1 MIVIGVATSCPDG
14 RQMKYLGILS
24 RRAGVLVLGAG
35 LVMLGAAC
43 GSTSSGGGTSS
54 GSSSPSSITVAVA
67 YPAPPQALLNQFTK
81 QTGIKV
87 NWVNI
92 GWDDLQTKIAAAM
105 SANSYFA
112 DAADVDWSKVGEYQK
127 TGWFLPL
134 NTYFNVTSLKPDMP
148 QLNTFVSDNELMGM
162 PFDSSFLVTTVNTKD
177 FAKAG
182 ITTMPT
188 TLAEFTADL
197 QKVGKANGMASPLD
211 IHLATAEGLSTCW
224 YQMTAA
230 FGGQVLTAQDSPA
243 FTSPSSP
250 GYQAMTWM
258 VNAYKSGL
266 VPKANI
272 NESDYQ
278 GFTTEMAKNRVAAE
292 LCDYSGSVASIY
304 NVPSSSSV
312 VNQTEYIPTPGA
324 AGVGLNVAN
333 PDGIGIP
340 KTAKNVAGAV
350 KFIQWFTN
358 TENQATWAGLQGPKN
373 VVSTFPLP
381 ASLSSFDLMIKAGN
395 IEQAS
400 QLSAILKA
408 HAQAPFPNGA
418 PPWYV
423 QFSAAVQ
430 TNIHEAAAG
439 QESIQQAVSAIA
451 AQANQLK
458 SAG

>member
-1 MIVIGVATSCPDG
+1 
-14 RQMKYLGILS
+14 MKNLGTVS
-24 RRAGVLVLGAG
+24 RRTGALLLSAG
-35 LVMLGAAC
+35 LAVLAAAC
-43 GSTSSGGGTSS
+43 GSSSS
-54 GSSSPSSITVAVA
+54 GSSASSGSITVAVA
-67 YPAPPQALLNQFTK
+67 YPAPPKALLAQFTA

-87 NWVNI
+87 TWVNI
-92 GWDDLQTKIAAAM
+92 GWDDLQTKIAAAAA
-105 SANSYFA
+105 ANTYFA

-127 TGWFLPL
+127 TGWFYPL
-134 NTYFNVTSLKPDMP
+134 NSYFNVASLKSDMP
-148 QLNTFVSDNELMGM
+148 QLNTFVSNNELMGM

-188 TLAEFTADL
+188 TLAGFTAAL
-197 QKVGKANGMASPLD
+197 KKVGAANGMASPLD
-211 IHLATAEGLSTCW
+211 IHFATAEGLSTCW

-230 FGGQVLTAQDSPA
+230 FGGQVLTAQDTPA
-243 FTSPSSP
+243 FTSPGSP
-250 GYQAMTWM
+250 GYKAMSWM

-266 VPKANI
+266 VAKANI
-272 NESDYQ
+272 NTSDYQ
-278 GFTTEMAKNRVAAE
+278 GFTTEMAKNRAAAVA
-292 LCDYSGSVASIY
+292 CDYSGSVASIY

-312 VNQTEYIPTPGA
+312 VNQIEYIPTPGA
-324 AGVGLNVAN
+324 TGVGLNVAN

-350 KFIQWFTN
+350 KFIKWFTA
-358 TENQATWAGLQGPKN
+358 TESQANWAGLHGPQN

-381 ASLSSFDLMIKAGN
+381 ARLSSFNVTSAAATAA
-395 IEQAS
+395 QAPK
-400 QLSAILKA
+400 LAAILKA

-430 TNIHEAAAG
+430 TNIHQAAAG
-439 QESIQQAVSAIA
+439 QETIQQAVSAIA
-451 AQANQLK
+451 AQVNQLK

>member
-1 MIVIGVATSCPDG
+1 
-14 RQMKYLGILS
+14 MKLGTLS
-24 RRAGVLVLGAG
+24 RRTGALALAIG
-35 LVMLGAAC
+35 LITFAAAC
-43 GSTSSGGGTSS
+43 GS
-54 GSSSPSSITVAVA
+54 GSTGSTAASSPKSITVAVA
-67 YPAPPQALLNQFTK
+67 YPAPPKSLLDQFTK
-81 QTGIKV
+81 QTGITV

-105 SANSYFA
+105 SANTYFA

-134 NTYFNVTSLKPDMP
+134 NKYFSVSGLRPDMP
-148 QLNTFVSDNELMGM
+148 QLNTFVSNNELMGM

-188 TLAEFTADL
+188 TLSAFTADL
-197 QKVGKANGMASPLD
+197 KKVGTANGMASPLD
-211 IHLATAEGLSTCW
+211 IHFATAEGLSTCW

-230 FGGQVLTAQDSPA
+230 FGGQVLTAKDAPA

-250 GYQAMTWM
+250 GYQAMAWM

-266 VPKANI
+266 VPKGNI
-272 NESDYQ
+272 NETDYQ
-278 GFTTEMAKNRVAAE
+278 GFTTEMARNRVAAE
-292 LCDYSGSVASIY
+292 MCDYSGSVASIY
-304 NVPSSSSV
+304 NVPSTSSV
-312 VNQTEYIPTPGA
+312 VNDTEYIPTPGA
-324 AGVGLNVAN
+324 TGVGGNVAN

-350 KFIQWFTN
+350 KFITWFTN
-358 TENQATWAGLQGPKN
+358 AENQATWAGLQGAKN

-381 ASLSSFDLMIKAGN
+381 ARLASFNLMINAGD
-395 IEQAS
+395 IAQAS
-400 QLSAILKA
+400 ELDTIIKA

-439 QESIQQAVSAIA
+439 QETVQQAVTAIA
-451 AQANQLK
+451 AQVNQLK
-458 SAG
+458 SSG

>member
-1 MIVIGVATSCPDG
+1 
-14 RQMKYLGILS
+14 MKNLGIVS
-24 RRAGVLVLGAG
+24 RRAGALVISAG
-35 LVMLGAAC
+35 LVTLAAAC
-43 GSTSSGGGTSS
+43 GSTSSGPSS
-54 GSSSPSSITVAVA
+54 SSSPGSITVAVA
-67 YPAPPQALLNQFTK
+67 YPAPPKALLDQFTK

-87 NWVNI
+87 TWVNI

-105 SANSYFA
+105 SANTYFA

-127 TGWFLPL
+127 TGWFYPL
-134 NTYFNVTSLKPDMP
+134 NKYFDVASLKSDMP

-188 TLAEFTADL
+188 TLSAFTADL
-197 QKVGKANGMASPLD
+197 KKVGTANGMANPLD
-211 IHLATAEGLSTCW
+211 IHFATAEGLSTCW
-224 YQMTAA
+224 YQMTSA
-230 FGGQVLTAQDSPA
+230 FGGQVLTAQDTPA

-266 VPKANI
+266 VPKGNI
-272 NESDYQ
+272 NETDYQ

-292 LCDYSGSVASIY
+292 MCDYSGSVASIY

-312 VNQTEYIPTPGA
+312 VNDTEYIPTPGA
-324 AGVGLNVAN
+324 TGAGGNVAN

-340 KTAKNVAGAV
+340 KTARNVAGAV
-350 KFIQWFTN
+350 KFIKWFTS
-358 TENQATWAGLQGPKN
+358 TENQAIWAGLKGAN
-373 VVSTFPLP
+373 DVVSTFPLP
-381 ASLSSFDLMIKAGN
+381 ARLSSFSLMGSIA
-395 IEQAS
+395 QAS
-400 QLSAILKA
+400 QLASILQA
-408 HAQAPFPNGA
+408 HAKAPFPNGA

-439 QESIQQAVSAIA
+439 QETIAQAVSAIA
-451 AQANQLK
+451 SQVNQLK
-458 SAG
+458 SGG

>member
-1 MIVIGVATSCPDG
+1 
-14 RQMKYLGILS
+14 MKHSRTLT
-24 RRAGVLVLGAG
+24 RRAAILVISVA
-35 LVMLGAAC
+35 LVALAAAC
-43 GSTSSGGGTSS
+43 GSSS
-54 GSSSPSSITVAVA
+54 SSSPSSSASSSKSITVAVA
-67 YPAPPQALLNQFTK
+67 YPAPPKTLLDQFTK

-105 SANSYFA
+105 TANTYFA

-127 TGWFLPL
+127 TGWFYPL
-134 NTYFNVTSLKPDMP
+134 NKWFNVASLKSDFP
-148 QLNTFVSDNELMGM
+148 QLDTFVADKELMGM
-162 PFDSSFLVTTVNTKD
+162 PFDSSFIVTTVNTKD

-188 TLAEFTADL
+188 TLTGFENAL
-197 QKVGKANGMASPLD
+197 KSVGKANGMASPLD
-211 IHLATAEGLSTCW
+211 IQFATAEGLSTCW

-230 FGGQVLTAQDSPA
+230 FGGQVLTAQDTPA

-250 GYQAMTWM
+250 GYKAMTWM
-258 VNAYKSGL
+258 VDAYKSGL

-272 NESDYQ
+272 NVTDYD
-278 GFTTEMAKNRVAAE
+278 GFTTEMAKNRVAAVM
-292 LCDYSGSVASIY
+292 CDYSGSVASIY

-312 VNQTEYIPTPGA
+312 VNQTEYLTTPGA
-324 AGVGLNVAN
+324 TGPGMAVAN

-350 KFIQWFTN
+350 KFIKWFTN
-358 TENQATWAGLQGPKN
+358 TENQATWAGLKGASN

-381 ASLSSFDLMIKAGN
+381 ARLSSFNLLVKAGN
-395 IEQAS
+395 IGQAS
-400 QLSAILKA
+400 QLASILGA

-439 QESIQQAVSAIA
+439 QETVAQAVSAIA
-451 AQANQLK
+451 AQVNTLK
-458 SAG
+458 SSG

>member
-1 MIVIGVATSCPDG
+1 MKNLGTVKRAAALAVTTS
-14 RQMKYLGILS
+14 
-24 RRAGVLVLGAG
+24 LVT
-35 LVMLGAAC
+35 LGAAC
-43 GSTSSGGGTSS
+43 GSSGSGSS
-54 GSSSPSSITVAVA
+54 GSASSGSTNSITVAVA
-67 YPAPPQALLNQFTK
+67 YPAPPAALLDQFTK

-105 SANSYFA
+105 TANTYFA
-112 DAADVDWSKVGEYQK
+112 DVADVDWSKVGEYQK
-127 TGWFLPL
+127 TGWFEPL
-134 NTYFNVTSLKPDMP
+134 DKYFNVASLGTDMP
-148 QLNTFVSDNELMGM
+148 QLNTFISNNELMGV

-188 TLAEFTADL
+188 TLAGFTAAL
-197 QKVGKANGMASPLD
+197 QKVGKANGIASPLD
-211 IHLATAEGLSTCW
+211 IQFATAEGLSTCW

-230 FGGQVLTAQDSPA
+230 FGGQVLTAQDAPA

-250 GYQAMTWM
+250 GYQAMAWM

-266 VPKANI
+266 VPKGNV
-272 NESDYQ
+272 NTTDYQ
-278 GFTTEMAKNRVAAE
+278 GFTTEEAKNRTAAA

-312 VNQTEYIPTPGA
+312 VNETEYIPTPGA
-324 AGVGLNVAN
+324 TGVGLNVAN

-350 KFIQWFTN
+350 KFINWFTN
-358 TENQATWAGLQGPKN
+358 TENQAIWAGLDGPKD
-373 VVSTFPLP
+373 VVSTFPMP
-381 ASLSSFDLMIKAGN
+381 ARLSSFNLMVKAGN
-395 IEQAS
+395 IEQAA
-400 QLSAILKA
+400 QLEAILKA

-439 QESIQQAVSAIA
+439 QETVAQAVSAIA
-451 AQANQLK
+451 AQVSQL
-458 SAG
+458 SSTG

>member
-1 MIVIGVATSCPDG
+1 
-14 RQMKYLGILS
+14 
-24 RRAGVLVLGAG
+24 
-35 LVMLGAAC
+35 
-43 GSTSSGGGTSS
+43 
-54 GSSSPSSITVAVA
+54 
-67 YPAPPQALLNQFTK
+67 LLAQFTK

-87 NWVNI
+87 TWVNI

-105 SANSYFA
+105 TANTYFA

-127 TGWFLPL
+127 TGWFYPL
-134 NTYFNVTSLKPDMP
+134 NKYLDVASLTADMP
-148 QLNTFVSDNELMGM
+148 QLNTFISNKELMGI

-188 TLAEFTADL
+188 TLAGFTAAL
-197 QKVGKANGMASPLD
+197 QKVGKASGMASPLD
-211 IHLATAEGLSTCW
+211 IHFATAEGLSTCW
-224 YQMTAA
+224 YQITAA
-230 FGGQVLTAQDSPA
+230 FGGQVLTAQDDPA

-250 GYQAMTWM
+250 GYKAMTWM
-258 VNAYKSGL
+258 VDAYKSGL

-272 NESDYQ
+272 NETDYQ

-292 LCDYSGSVASIY
+292 MCDYSGSVASIY

-312 VNQTEYIPTPGA
+312 VNDTQYIPTPGVT
-324 AGVGLNVAN
+324 GVGQNVAN

-350 KFIQWFTN
+350 KFIKWFTA
-358 TENQATWAGLQGPKN
+358 TENQATWAGLQGAKD

-381 ASLSSFDLMIKAGN
+381 ARLSSFDLMIKAGN
-395 IEQAS
+395 IAQAS
-400 QLSAILKA
+400 QLATILKA

-451 AQANQLK
+451 AQVNQLK

>member
-1 MIVIGVATSCPDG
+1 
-14 RQMKYLGILS
+14 MKNLGIVS
-24 RRAGVLVLGAG
+24 RRAGALVISAG
-35 LVMLGAAC
+35 LVTLAAAC
-43 GSTSSGGGTSS
+43 GSTSTTSS
-54 GSSSPSSITVAVA
+54 SSSPGSITVAVA
-67 YPAPPQALLNQFTK
+67 YPAPPKALLDQFTK

-87 NWVNI
+87 TWVNI

-105 SANSYFA
+105 SANTYFA

-127 TGWFLPL
+127 TGWFYPL
-134 NTYFNVTSLKPDMP
+134 NKYFDVAGLKSDMP
-148 QLNTFVSDNELMGM
+148 QLDTFISDNELMGM

-188 TLAEFTADL
+188 TLNAFTADL
-197 QKVGKANGMASPLD
+197 KKVGTANGMANPLD
-211 IHLATAEGLSTCW
+211 IHFATAEGLSTCW
-224 YQMTAA
+224 YQVTSA
-230 FGGQVLTAQDSPA
+230 FGGQVLTAQDTPA

-250 GYQAMTWM
+250 GYKAMTWM
-258 VNAYKSGL
+258 VDAYKDGL
-266 VPKANI
+266 VPKGNI

-292 LCDYSGSVASIY
+292 MCDYSGSVASIY
-304 NVPSSSSV
+304 DVPSSSSV
-312 VNQTEYIPTPGA
+312 VNDTEYIPTPGA
-324 AGVGLNVAN
+324 TGAGGNVAN

-350 KFIQWFTN
+350 KFIKWFTS
-358 TENQATWAGLQGPKN
+358 TENQATWAGLKGPSD

-381 ASLSSFDLMIKAGN
+381 ARLSSFSLMGKIA
-395 IEQAS
+395 QAS
-400 QLSAILKA
+400 QLASILQA
-408 HAQAPFPNGA
+408 HAKAPFPNGA

-439 QESIQQAVSAIA
+439 QETIQQAVTAIA
-451 AQANQLK
+451 AQVNSLK
-458 SAG
+458 SSG

>member
-1 MIVIGVATSCPDG
+1 
-14 RQMKYLGILS
+14 MKNLGIVS
-24 RRAGVLVLGAG
+24 RRAGALVLTAG
-35 LVMLGAAC
+35 LVTLAAAC
-43 GSTSSGGGTSS
+43 GSSSSPSSS
-54 GSSSPSSITVAVA
+54 GSSTSSSITVAVA
-67 YPAPPQALLNQFTK
+67 YPAPPKALLDQFTK

-87 NWVNI
+87 TWVNI

-105 SANSYFA
+105 TANTYFA

-127 TGWFLPL
+127 TGWFYPL
-134 NTYFNVTSLKPDMP
+134 NKYFNVASLKSDMP
-148 QLNTFVSDNELMGM
+148 QLDTFISDNELMGM
-162 PFDSSFLVTTVNTKD
+162 PFDSSFMVTTVNTKD

-188 TLAEFTADL
+188 TLSAFTADL
-197 QKVGKANGMASPLD
+197 KRVGAANGMANPLD

-224 YQMTAA
+224 YQMTSA

-250 GYQAMTWM
+250 GYQAMSWI

-266 VPKANI
+266 VPKGNI
-272 NESDYQ
+272 NETDYQ

-324 AGVGLNVAN
+324 TGVGGNVAN

-350 KFIQWFTN
+350 KFIKWFTD
-358 TENQATWAGLQGPKN
+358 TENQAVWAGLKGPSD

-381 ASLSSFDLMIKAGN
+381 ARLSSFDLMIKAGN
-395 IEQAS
+395 IAQAS
-400 QLSAILKA
+400 QLANILQA
-408 HAQAPFPNGA
+408 HAKAPFPNGA

-439 QESIQQAVSAIA
+439 QETIQQAVTAIA
-451 AQANQLK
+451 AQVNSLK
-458 SAG
+458 SSA

>member
-1 MIVIGVATSCPDG
+1 
-14 RQMKYLGILS
+14 MKHSRTLA
-24 RRAGVLVLGAG
+24 RRAGILLVSVG
-35 LVMLGAAC
+35 LVAFAAAC
-43 GSTSSGGGTSS
+43 GSSSSTTSSSA
-54 GSSSPSSITVAVA
+54 SSSSSITVAVA
-67 YPAPPQALLNQFTK
+67 YPAPPKALLDQFTK

-105 SANSYFA
+105 TANTYFA

-127 TGWFLPL
+127 TGWFYPL
-134 NTYFNVTSLKPDMP
+134 NKWFNVASLKSDFP
-148 QLNTFVSDNELMGM
+148 QLDTFVADKELMGM
-162 PFDSSFLVTTVNTKD
+162 PFDSSFIVTTVNTKD

-188 TLAEFTADL
+188 TLTGFESAL
-197 QKVGKANGMASPLD
+197 KSVGKANGMASPLD
-211 IHLATAEGLSTCW
+211 IQFATAEGLSTCW

-230 FGGQVLTAQDSPA
+230 FGGQVLTAQDTPA

-250 GYQAMTWM
+250 GYKAMTWM
-258 VNAYKSGL
+258 VDAYKSGL

-272 NESDYQ
+272 NVTDYD
-278 GFTTEMAKNRVAAE
+278 GFTTEMAKNRVAAV

-312 VNQTEYIPTPGA
+312 VNQTAYLTTPGA
-324 AGVGLNVAN
+324 TGPGMAVAN

-358 TENQATWAGLQGPKN
+358 TENQATWAGLKGASN

-381 ASLSSFDLMIKAGN
+381 ARLSSFSLLTKAGN
-395 IEQAS
+395 IGQAS
-400 QLSAILKA
+400 QLASILGT

-423 QFSAAVQ
+423 QFSASVQ

-439 QESIQQAVSAIA
+439 QETVAQAVSAIA
-451 AQANQLK
+451 AQVNTLK
-458 SAG
+458 SSG

>member
-1 MIVIGVATSCPDG
+1 
-14 RQMKYLGILS
+14 MKNLGTVS
-24 RRAGVLVLGAG
+24 RRTGALLLSAG
-35 LVMLGAAC
+35 LAVLAAAC
-43 GSTSSGGGTSS
+43 GSSSS
-54 GSSSPSSITVAVA
+54 GSSAASGSSGSSSSITVAVA
-67 YPAPPQALLNQFTK
+67 YPAPPKALLAQFTA

-87 NWVNI
+87 TWVNI
-92 GWDDLQTKIAAAM
+92 GWDDLQTKIAAAAA
-105 SANSYFA
+105 ANTYFA

-127 TGWFLPL
+127 TGWFYPL
-134 NTYFNVTSLKPDMP
+134 NSYFNVASLKSDMP

-188 TLAEFTADL
+188 TLAGFTAAL
-197 QKVGKANGMASPLD
+197 KKVGAANGMASPLD
-211 IHLATAEGLSTCW
+211 IHFATAEGLSTCW

-230 FGGQVLTAQDSPA
+230 FGGQVLTAQDTPA

-250 GYQAMTWM
+250 GYQAMAWM

-278 GFTTEMAKNRVAAE
+278 GFTTEMARNRVAAE
-292 LCDYSGSVASIY
+292 MCDYSGSVASIY
-304 NVPSSSSV
+304 NVPSTSSV
-312 VNQTEYIPTPGA
+312 VNDTEYIPTPG
-324 AGVGLNVAN
+324 VTGLGQNVAN

-350 KFIQWFTN
+350 KFITWFTN
-358 TENQATWAGLQGPKN
+358 TENQATWAGLKGANN

-381 ASLSSFDLMIKAGN
+381 ARLSSFNLMGN
-395 IEQAS
+395 IAQAG
-400 QLSAILKA
+400 QLSTILQA

-423 QFSAAVQ
+423 QFSASVQ

-439 QESIQQAVSAIA
+439 QETVQQAVNAIA
-451 AQANQLK
+451 AQVNQLK

>member
-1 MIVIGVATSCPDG
+1 
-14 RQMKYLGILS
+14 MKKLGIVS
-24 RRAGVLVLGAG
+24 RRAGALVISAG
-35 LVMLGAAC
+35 LVTLAAAC
-43 GSTSSGGGTSS
+43 
-54 GSSSPSSITVAVA
+54 GSSSPSASSSSSSPGAITVAVA
-67 YPAPPQALLNQFTK
+67 YPAPPKALLDQFTK

-87 NWVNI
+87 TWVNI

-105 SANSYFA
+105 SANTYFA

-127 TGWFLPL
+127 TGWFYPL
-134 NTYFNVTSLKPDMP
+134 NKYFSVASLKSDMP
-148 QLNTFVSDNELMGM
+148 QLDTFVSDNELMGM

-188 TLAEFTADL
+188 TLSAFTADL
-197 QKVGKANGMASPLD
+197 KKVGTANGMANPLD
-211 IHLATAEGLSTCW
+211 IHFATAEGLSTCW
-224 YQMTAA
+224 YQITSA

-243 FTSPSSP
+243 FTSPNSA
-250 GYQAMTWM
+250 GYKAMTWM
-258 VNAYKSGL
+258 VDAYKDGL
-266 VPKANI
+266 VPKGNI
-272 NESDYQ
+272 NETDYQ

-292 LCDYSGSVASIY
+292 MCDYSGSVASIY

-312 VNQTEYIPTPGA
+312 VNDTEYIPTPGA
-324 AGVGLNVAN
+324 AGPGGNVAN

-350 KFIQWFTN
+350 KFIKWFTS
-358 TENQATWAGLQGPKN
+358 TENQAVWAGLKGPSD

-381 ASLSSFDLMIKAGN
+381 ARLSSFSLMGSIA
-395 IEQAS
+395 QAS
-400 QLSAILKA
+400 QLASILQA
-408 HAQAPFPNGA
+408 HAKAPFPNGA

-439 QESIQQAVSAIA
+439 QESIQQAVTAIA
-451 AQANQLK
+451 AQVNSLK
-458 SAG
+458 SSG

>member
-1 MIVIGVATSCPDG
+1 
-14 RQMKYLGILS
+14 MKNLGIAG
-24 RRAGVLVLGAG
+24 RRAGVLVLAAG
-35 LVMLGAAC
+35 LVTLASAC
-43 GSTSSGGGTSS
+43 GSGSGGSPSS
-54 GSSSPSSITVAVA
+54 GSSGSITVAVA
-67 YPAPPQALLNQFTK
+67 YPSPPKAELAEFTK

-87 NWVNI
+87 TWVNI

-105 SANSYFA
+105 SANTYFA
-112 DAADVDWSKVGEYQK
+112 DAADVDWSKVGEYQM
-127 TGWFLPL
+127 TGWFFPL
-134 NTYFNVTSLKPDMP
+134 NKYFNVASLKSDMP
-148 QLNTFVSDNELMGM
+148 QLATFVSNKQLMGL

-177 FAKAG
+177 FATAG
-182 ITTMPT
+182 LKTMPT
-188 TLAEFTADL
+188 TLTQWTADL
-197 QKVGKANGMASPLD
+197 KKVGKANGMASPLD
-211 IHLATAEGLSTCW
+211 MHFATAEGLSTCW
-224 YQMTAA
+224 YQMTSA

-250 GYQAMTWM
+250 GYQALSWM

-266 VPKANI
+266 VPKGNI

-292 LCDYSGSVASIY
+292 MCDYSGSVASIY

-312 VNQTEYIPTPGA
+312 VNDTEYIPTPGA
-324 AGVGLNVAN
+324 TGAGGNVAN

-350 KFIQWFTN
+350 KFIKWFTN
-358 TENQATWAGLQGPKN
+358 TQNQALWAGLKGPKD

-381 ASLSSFDLMIKAGN
+381 ARLSSFGLMVSAGDV
-395 IEQAS
+395 EQAS
-400 QLSAILKA
+400 QLQGILKA

-418 PPWYV
+418 PSWYA

-439 QESIQQAVSAIA
+439 QETIPHAISAIA
-451 AQANQLK
+451 AAVAQLK
-458 SAG
+458 SSG

>member
-1 MIVIGVATSCPDG
+1 MKHPGIFSKRAAAIVVST
-14 RQMKYLGILS
+14 
-24 RRAGVLVLGAG
+24 VLVT
-35 LVMLGAAC
+35 LGAAC
-43 GSTSSGGGTSS
+43 GSSGSSGTSS
-54 GSSSPSSITVAVA
+54 SGASSDSITVAVA
-67 YPAPPQALLNQFTK
+67 YPAPPAALLDEFTK

-92 GWDDLQTKIAAAM
+92 GWDDLQTKIAAAA
-105 SANSYFA
+105 SAHTYFA

-127 TGWFLPL
+127 TGWFYPL
-134 NTYFNVTSLKPDMP
+134 NQYFNAASLGPDMP
-148 QLNTFVSDNELMGM
+148 QLNTFVSDGQLMGM
-162 PFDSSFLVTTVNTKD
+162 PFDSSFLVTTVNKQD

-188 TLAEFTADL
+188 TLAGFTSAL

-211 IHLATAEGLSTCW
+211 IQFATAEGLSTCW

-230 FGGQVLTAQDSPA
+230 FGGQVLTAQDTPA

-250 GYQAMTWM
+250 GYKAMTWM

-272 NESDYQ
+272 NVTDYQ
-278 GFTTEMAKNRVAAE
+278 GFTTEMAKNRVAATM
-292 LCDYSGSVASIY
+292 CDYSGSVASIY

-312 VNQTEYIPTPGA
+312 VNETEYIPTPGA
-324 AGVGLNVAN
+324 AGAGSNVAN

-350 KFIQWFTN
+350 EFIKWFTE
-358 TENQATWAGLQGPKN
+358 TENQALWAGLKGSGD
-373 VVSTFPLP
+373 VVSTFPMP
-381 ASLSSFDLMIKAGN
+381 SRLSSFDLMIKAN
-395 IEQAS
+395 DVEQAAP
-400 QLSAILKA
+400 LSAILKA

-430 TNIHEAAAG
+430 TNIHAAAAG
-439 QESIQQAVSAIA
+439 QETIPQAVSAIA
-451 AQANQLK
+451 AQVNQLG

>member
-1 MIVIGVATSCPDG
+1 
-14 RQMKYLGILS
+14 MKKLGIVS
-24 RRAGVLVLGAG
+24 RRAGALVISAG
-35 LVMLGAAC
+35 LVTLAAAC
-43 GSTSSGGGTSS
+43 GSTSTAGTSS
-54 GSSSPSSITVAVA
+54 SSPGSITVAVA
-67 YPAPPQALLNQFTK
+67 YPSPPKALLDQFTK

-87 NWVNI
+87 TWVNI

-105 SANSYFA
+105 SANTYFA

-134 NTYFNVTSLKPDMP
+134 NKYFGVASLKSDMP
-148 QLNTFVSDNELMGM
+148 QLGTFVSDNQLMGM

-188 TLAEFTADL
+188 TLSAFTADL
-197 QKVGKANGMASPLD
+197 KRVGTANGMANPLD
-211 IHLATAEGLSTCW
+211 IHFATAEGLSTCW
-224 YQMTAA
+224 YQITSA
-230 FGGQVLTAQDSPA
+230 FGGQVLTAQDTPA

-258 VNAYKSGL
+258 VDAYKNGL
-266 VPKANI
+266 VPKGNI
-272 NESDYQ
+272 NETDYQ

-292 LCDYSGSVASIY
+292 MCDYSGSVASIY
-304 NVPSSSSV
+304 NVPASSSV
-312 VNQTEYIPTPGA
+312 VNDTEYIPTPGA
-324 AGVGLNVAN
+324 AGLGGNVAN

-350 KFIQWFTN
+350 KFIKWFTN
-358 TENQATWAGLQGPKN
+358 TENQATWAGLKGPSD

-381 ASLSSFDLMIKAGN
+381 ARLSSFSLMGSTA
-395 IEQAS
+395 QAS
-400 QLSAILKA
+400 QLASILQA
-408 HAQAPFPNGA
+408 HAKAPFPNGA

-439 QESIQQAVSAIA
+439 QETIQQAVSAIA
-451 AQANQLK
+451 AQVNTLK
-458 SAG
+458 SSG

>member
-1 MIVIGVATSCPDG
+1 M
-14 RQMKYLGILS
+14 
-24 RRAGVLVLGAG
+24 
-35 LVMLGAAC
+35 
-43 GSTSSGGGTSS
+43 
-54 GSSSPSSITVAVA
+54 
-67 YPAPPQALLNQFTK
+67 
-81 QTGIKV
+81 

-105 SANSYFA
+105 TANTYFA

-127 TGWFLPL
+127 TGWFEPL
-134 NTYFNVTSLKPDMP
+134 NQYFSPTSLESDMP
-148 QLNTFVSDNELMGM
+148 QLKTFVSDGQLIGM
-162 PFDSSFLVTTVNTKD
+162 PFDSSFLVTTVNEKD

-188 TLAEFTADL
+188 TLAGFTAAL
-197 QKVGKANGMASPLD
+197 KKVGQVNGMASPLD
-211 IHLATAEGLSTCW
+211 IQFAAAEGLSTCW

-230 FGGQVLTAQDSPA
+230 FGGSVLTAQDTPA

-266 VPKANI
+266 VPAANI
-272 NESDYQ
+272 NTTDYQ
-278 GFTTEMAKNRVAAE
+278 GFTTEMAKNRVAAAM
-292 LCDYSGSVASIY
+292 CDYSGSVASIY

-312 VNQTEYIPTPGA
+312 VNDVEYVPTPGA
-324 AGVGLNVAN
+324 TGAGQNVAN

-350 KFIQWFTN
+350 KFIKWFTE
-358 TENQATWAGLQGPKN
+358 TENQALWAGLKGSSD
-373 VVSTFPLP
+373 VVSTFPMP
-381 ASLSSFDLMIKAGN
+381 ARLTSFDLMIKAN
-395 IEQAS
+395 DVEQAAP
-400 QLSAILKA
+400 LSAILKA

-430 TNIHEAAAG
+430 TNIHQAAAG
-439 QESIQQAVSAIA
+439 QETVAQAVSAIA
-451 AQANQLK
+451 AEVSQLS

>member
-1 MIVIGVATSCPDG
+1 
-14 RQMKYLGILS
+14 MKNLGTVS
-24 RRAGVLVLGAG
+24 RRTGALLLSAG
-35 LVMLGAAC
+35 LAVLAAAC
-43 GSTSSGGGTSS
+43 GSSSS
-54 GSSSPSSITVAVA
+54 GSSAASGSSGSSSSITVAVA
-67 YPAPPQALLNQFTK
+67 YPAPPKALLAQFTA

-87 NWVNI
+87 TWVNI
-92 GWDDLQTKIAAAM
+92 GWDDLQTKIAAAAA
-105 SANSYFA
+105 ANTYFA

-127 TGWFLPL
+127 TGWFYPL
-134 NTYFNVTSLKPDMP
+134 NSYFNVASLKSDMP
-148 QLNTFVSDNELMGM
+148 QLNTFVSNNELMGM

-188 TLAEFTADL
+188 TLAGFTAAL
-197 QKVGKANGMASPLD
+197 KKVGAANGMASPLD
-211 IHLATAEGLSTCW
+211 IHFATAEGLSTCW

-230 FGGQVLTAQDSPA
+230 FGGQVLTAQDTPA

-250 GYQAMTWM
+250 GYQAMAWM

-278 GFTTEMAKNRVAAE
+278 GFTTEMARNRVAAE
-292 LCDYSGSVASIY
+292 MCDYSGSVASIY

-312 VNQTEYIPTPGA
+312 VNDTEYIPTPGA
-324 AGVGLNVAN
+324 TGVGQNVAN

-350 KFIQWFTN
+350 KFIEWFTN
-358 TENQATWAGLQGPKN
+358 TENQATWAGLQGAN
-373 VVSTFPLP
+373 DVVSTFPLP
-381 ASLSSFDLMIKAGN
+381 ARLASFNLMVKAGD
-395 IEQAS
+395 IAQAG
-400 QLSAILKA
+400 QLSTILQA
-408 HAQAPFPNGA
+408 HAEAPFPNGA

-430 TNIHEAAAG
+430 TNIHQAAAG
-439 QESIQQAVSAIA
+439 QETIQQAVSAIA
-451 AQANQLK
+451 AQVNQLK
-458 SAG
+458 SSS

>member
-1 MIVIGVATSCPDG
+1 
-14 RQMKYLGILS
+14 MKNLGIVS
-24 RRAGVLVLGAG
+24 RRAGALVISAG
-35 LVMLGAAC
+35 LVTLAAAC
-43 GSTSSGGGTSS
+43 GSTSTNS
-54 GSSSPSSITVAVA
+54 GSSSPGSITVAVA
-67 YPAPPQALLNQFTK
+67 YPAPPKALLDQFTK

-87 NWVNI
+87 TWVNI

-105 SANSYFA
+105 SANTYFA

-127 TGWFLPL
+127 TGWFYPL
-134 NTYFNVTSLKPDMP
+134 NKYFDVASLKSDMP
-148 QLNTFVSDNELMGM
+148 QLDTFISDNELMGM

-188 TLAEFTADL
+188 TLSAFTADL
-197 QKVGKANGMASPLD
+197 KKVGTANGMANPLD

-224 YQMTAA
+224 YQMTSA

-258 VNAYKSGL
+258 VDAYKNGL
-266 VPKANI
+266 VPKGNI
-272 NESDYQ
+272 NETDYQ

-292 LCDYSGSVASIY
+292 MCDYSGSVASIY

-312 VNQTEYIPTPGA
+312 VNDTEYIPTPGA
-324 AGVGLNVAN
+324 TGVGGNVAN

-350 KFIQWFTN
+350 KFIKWFTN
-358 TENQATWAGLQGPKN
+358 TENQATWAGLKGSSD

-381 ASLSSFDLMIKAGN
+381 ARLSSFNLMVKAGN
-395 IEQAS
+395 IAQAS
-400 QLSAILKA
+400 QLASILQA
-408 HAQAPFPNGA
+408 HAKAPFPNGA

-430 TNIHEAAAG
+430 TNIHEAATG
-439 QESIQQAVSAIA
+439 QETIQQAVSAIA
-451 AQANQLK
+451 AQVNSLK
-458 SAG
+458 SSG

>member
-1 MIVIGVATSCPDG
+1 
-14 RQMKYLGILS
+14 MKSSRILT
-24 RRAGVLVLGAG
+24 RRAGAIALAAG
-35 LVMLGAAC
+35 LVTLGAAC
-43 GSTSSGGGTSS
+43 GSSGNSPTTTSPG
-54 GSSSPSSITVAVA
+54 SITVAVA
-67 YPAPPQALLNQFTK
+67 YPAPPKALLDQFTK

-105 SANSYFA
+105 SANTYFA

-134 NTYFNVTSLKPDMP
+134 NKYFNVASLKSDMP
-148 QLNTFVSDNELMGM
+148 QIDTFVSDNELMGM
-162 PFDSSFLVTTVNTKD
+162 PFDSSFITTTVNTKD

-188 TLAEFTADL
+188 TLSGLTTDL
-197 QKVGKANGMASPLD
+197 KQVSKATGIASPLD
-211 IHLATAEGLSTCW
+211 IQLATAEGLSTCW

-230 FGGQVLTAQDSPA
+230 FGGQVLTAQDTPA
-243 FTSPSSP
+243 FTSPSSA
-250 GYQAMTWM
+250 GYQAMNWI
-258 VNAYKSGL
+258 VSAYKSGL

-272 NESDYQ
+272 NTTDYD
-278 GFTTEMAKNRVAAE
+278 GFTTEMAKNRVAAV
-292 LCDYSGSVASIY
+292 LCDYSGSVATIY

-312 VNQTEYIPTPGA
+312 VNQTEYISTPGA
-324 AGVGLNVAN
+324 TGPGKAVAN

-340 KTAKNVAGAV
+340 KNAKNVAGAV
-350 KFIQWFTN
+350 KFIKWFTT
-358 TENQATWAGLQGPKN
+358 TENQATWAGLKGSGD

-381 ASLSSFDLMIKAGN
+381 ARLSSFSLLTNAGD
-395 IEQAS
+395 IGQAS
-400 QLSAILKA
+400 QLAAILQA

-439 QESIQQAVSAIA
+439 QETVAQAVAAIA
-451 AQANQLK
+451 QQVNTLK
-458 SAG
+458 SSG

>member
-1 MIVIGVATSCPDG
+1 
-14 RQMKYLGILS
+14 MKNLGIVS
-24 RRAGVLVLGAG
+24 RRAGALVLSAG
-35 LVMLGAAC
+35 LVILGAAC
-43 GSTSSGGGTSS
+43 GSS
-54 GSSSPSSITVAVA
+54 GSSSSTSSSSTSSITVAVA
-67 YPAPPQALLNQFTK
+67 YPAPPKALLAQFTK

-87 NWVNI
+87 TWVNI
-92 GWDDLQTKIAAAM
+92 GWDDLQTKIAAAAT
-105 SANSYFA
+105 ANTYFA

-127 TGWFLPL
+127 TGWFYPL
-134 NTYFNVTSLKPDMP
+134 NKYFNVANLMTDMP
-148 QLNTFVSDNELMGM
+148 QLKTFISNGELMGM

-188 TLAEFTADL
+188 TLAGFTAAL
-197 QKVGKANGMASPLD
+197 QKVSKANGMASPLD
-211 IHLATAEGLSTCW
+211 IQLATAEGLSTCW

-230 FGGQVLTAQDSPA
+230 FGGQVLTAQDTPA

-250 GYQAMTWM
+250 GYQAMAWI

-266 VPKANI
+266 VPKASI
-272 NESDYQ
+272 NTTDYE
-278 GFTTEMAKNRVAAE
+278 GFTTEMAKNRAAAA

-312 VNQTEYIPTPGA
+312 VNQTEYITTPGA
-324 AGVGLNVAN
+324 TGVGLNVAN

-350 KFIQWFTN
+350 KFINWFTN
-358 TENQATWAGLQGPKN
+358 IENQAVWAGLQGPKD
-373 VVSTFPLP
+373 VVNTFPLP
-381 ASLSSFDLMIKAGN
+381 ARLSSFNLMIKAGN

-400 QLSAILKA
+400 QLAAILKA

-423 QFSAAVQ
+423 QFSSAVQ

-439 QESIQQAVSAIA
+439 QETIKQAVGAISAEV
-451 AQANQLK
+451 NQLK
-458 SAG
+458 SSG